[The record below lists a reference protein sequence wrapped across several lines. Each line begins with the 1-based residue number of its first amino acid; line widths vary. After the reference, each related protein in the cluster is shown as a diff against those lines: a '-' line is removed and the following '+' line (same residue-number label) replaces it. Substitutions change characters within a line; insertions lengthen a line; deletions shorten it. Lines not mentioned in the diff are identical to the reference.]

1 MRRTAF
7 MKLLIQLTAV
17 VFVITLSTG
26 ALVYRYVNQTLKEE
40 VYQANT
46 ELLGQTKNM
55 IEIFLRET
63 EQMAFSLAINKDV
76 QRAIWLPWDQ
86 RDSFDFMQNVN
97 VLFSDK
103 IVSSSYVHSIY
114 LYNVKN
120 GKSISNGGVDTLA
133 GSRFENEVRSFLE
146 NKSPISWLD
155 TRTVGNITGEQE
167 NLISFMMSVPINEY
181 PKSGVLLLN
190 IKEDLLYDAVVNINN
205 SKLGNVAV
213 LNKAGQML
221 SYKDK
226 SMLFSRFE
234 PAEDHRMDESKSG
247 YMIVDIGGV
256 STFVSYIT
264 SDFNGWRYV
273 TLNSASEVFKKSSL
287 VLKMTLTV
295 SGICLAIGLLLV
307 SIVSGRHYTPIRRML
322 MAIEGQF
329 GKLPLPASHRDEFS
343 YITDSFRYLAGQNE
357 EFQERFRQNEM
368 VLKNHFLLSLLI
380 GQQKDQR
387 DIVRQM
393 QYYGLNVEPEHFVVL
408 VLRHKGHSFRPA
420 APGPASEV
428 VGESICEIRDAS
440 ASEWDEESEREENLL
455 SYGILTLCEE
465 FVDRFGKGVVIARI
479 QRFDTAIVLNI
490 PEEIGSSD
498 KEAANAMA
506 KQVAVQ
512 IRDALDERYDLQTTL
527 GIGSYYARASDIS
540 VSFSEAMEMLLLERV
555 AGPGSVI
562 SYTDMMGGTFNRKS
576 FLAYKSQSDKLIQE
590 LKAGSLE
597 SAKAV
602 KNRLIAEL
610 QGEEELSFSYKN
622 IVLTQIVH
630 SLITVILEINGQIE
644 DVYAPGV
651 NIYNEFSKLN
661 SLPDMSVWFDD
672 VLEKTHLYIQSKRE
686 NKNADLVRKI
696 VEFVLGHYAEPLTLQ
711 TIADH
716 VYMNGNYVSK
726 LLKEETG
733 QSFHEL
739 MTDIRFRSACD
750 MLRSSDRGIN
760 EIAELCGFG
769 QKQNLIRT
777 FKKQLGMTP
786 TEYRNS
792 SIIERLE
799 Q

>member
-7 MKLLIQLTAV
+7 MKLLLQLTAAV
-17 VFVITLSTG
+17 ILITLSTG
-26 ALVYRYVNQTLKEE
+26 TLVYRYVNQTLKEE
-40 VYQANT
+40 VFQANT

-55 IEIFLRET
+55 IELFLRET
-63 EQMAFSLAINKDV
+63 EQMALSLAINKDV
-76 QRAIWLPWDQ
+76 QRAVWLPWDQ
-86 RDSFDFMQNVN
+86 RESYDFMQNVN
-97 VLFSDK
+97 VLFGDK
-103 IVSSSYVHSIY
+103 LVSSSYIHSIY

-120 GKSISNGGVDTLA
+120 GKSISNGGVDVLA
-133 GSRFENEVRSFLE
+133 GSRFEDEVRGFLDSKAP
-146 NKSPISWLD
+146 NRWLD
-155 TRTVGNITGEQE
+155 TRTVGSVTGKQE
-167 NLISFMMSVPINEY
+167 NLISFLMSVPINEY
-181 PKSGVLLLN
+181 PKSGALLLN

-213 LNKAGQML
+213 LNKDGQVL

-226 SMLFSRFE
+226 SMLFNRFE

-247 YMIVDIGGV
+247 YMIVDMAGV

-273 TLNSASEVFKKSSL
+273 TLNPASEVFQKSSV

-295 SGICLAIGLLLV
+295 SGICLAVGLLLV

-322 MAIEGQF
+322 RAVEGQF
-329 GKLPLPASHRDEFS
+329 GKLPPPSGQRDEFS
-343 YITDSFRYLAGQNE
+343 YIADSFRFLVGQNE

-380 GQQKDQR
+380 GQQKDTH

-393 QYYGLNVEPEHFVVL
+393 QYYGLNVDPERFVVL
-408 VLRHKGHSFRPA
+408 VLRHKGLAFRETA
-420 APGPASEV
+420 AVADGTAEEGYSQETFAR
-428 VGESICEIRDAS
+428 GR
-440 ASEWDEESEREENLL
+440 DEEMEREENLL
-455 SYGILTLCEE
+455 SYGIMTLCEE
-465 FVDRFGKGVVIARI
+465 IVSRFGKGVVVGRI
-479 QRFDTAIVLNI
+479 QRFDTAIVLNV
-490 PEEIGSSD
+490 PERIGD
-498 KEAANAMA
+498 GGLDTAIGFAKEAA
-506 KQVAVQ
+506 VH
-512 IRDALDERYDLQTTL
+512 IRDAIEEQFGLQATIGVGGFYD
-527 GIGSYYARASDIS
+527 RAPDIS

-562 SYTDMMGGTFNRKS
+562 SYADMMGGPFSRKS

-597 SAKAV
+597 NAKAV

-610 QGEEELSFSYKN
+610 QGEEELSFPYKN
-622 IVLTQIVH
+622 MVLTQIVH
-630 SLITVILEINGQIE
+630 SLVTVILEINGQIE
-644 DVYAPGV
+644 DVYAPGY
-651 NIYNEFSKLN
+651 NIYNEFGKLD
-661 SLPDMSVWFDD
+661 SLQVMSGWFDD
-672 VLEKTHLYIQSKRE
+672 VLEKTHAYIQSKRE
-686 NKNADLVRKI
+686 NKNADLIRKI
-696 VEFVLGHYAEPLTLQ
+696 IEYVRGHFAEPLTLQ

-726 LLKEETG
+726 LFKEETG

-739 MTDIRFRSACD
+739 LTDVRVKSACG
-750 MLRSSDRGIN
+750 MLRGTDRGIN

-786 TEYRNS
+786 TEYRNNS
-792 SIIERLE
+792 VIDRLE